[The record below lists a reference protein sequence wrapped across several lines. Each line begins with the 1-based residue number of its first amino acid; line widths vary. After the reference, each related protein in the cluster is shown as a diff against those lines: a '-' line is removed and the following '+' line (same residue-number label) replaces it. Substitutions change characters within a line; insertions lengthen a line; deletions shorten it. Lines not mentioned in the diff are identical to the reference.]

1 MFEIKHK
8 DGLARICDFE
18 TPNGVIE
25 TPSIMP
31 VINPNI
37 ELISPERLQKE
48 FGSQILITNSYV
60 IYKNKD
66 LREKALEKGLH
77 DMLDYSG
84 SIMTDSGTFQ
94 AYVYGEV
101 DITPEEIIKFQKDIG
116 SDISTILDL
125 FTEPEDPRNVV
136 EEKVDKTIKRA
147 EDAVEKYGDMDG
159 YLSLPIQ
166 GSTFTD
172 LREYSARKI
181 SELGNHFYPIGGVVP
196 LMEDYRFKELAGIIL
211 ASKKGLGPKGPV
223 HLFGAGHPMIYPW
236 AVLMGCDLF
245 DSSSYAK
252 YAKRGDMMFSTGT
265 KNIDDIEHF
274 SCHCPVCSSYTP
286 EELKNEEKKDRNRL
300 IAEHNLWV
308 SFKEIEKIKQA
319 IKEGNLWEMVERR
332 VRVHPHLLESMESIY
347 DWNLLLD
354 YYEPRSRQKA
364 LFYTGSTTM
373 KRPSIK
379 RIQNYL
385 INEYEPP
392 QDGPTIF
399 LECDESKKPYHRFM
413 EDTMNLLDYKKV
425 NLLVSTPIGPVP
437 LELDEIYPVAQSIF
451 PDYAE
456 SEIGLDKYLENKDIS
471 EILWWKGEETLEKIP
486 NEEGMSFDEMKIYS
500 VAEYQFCKGAGEV
513 LTGGELSYVKN
524 RKGRI
529 RNVMLDGEHIL
540 SRRHYDGL
548 FTLKKAGAML
558 LKENF
563 DHPILRTQV
572 TKDSA
577 EYNSQGHNVFAKF
590 VTDMWDELRDGD
602 ETIVVDED
610 DQLVAT
616 ARTFLTKKEVE
627 VFDNGLAARTRE
639 GFKKYKR

>member
-8 DGLARICDFE
+8 DGLARICEFE
-18 TPNGVIE
+18 TPHGVVE

-37 ELISPERLQKE
+37 EFISPKRLQKE

-60 IYKNKD
+60 IYKNKE
-66 LREKALEKGLH
+66 LREKALDKGLH
-77 DMLDYSG
+77 EILDYSG
-84 SIMTDSGTFQ
+84 PIMTDSGTFQ

-101 DITPEEIIKFQKDIG
+101 DIKPDEIIKFQKDIG

-125 FTEPEDPRNVV
+125 FTEPDDTRNEV
-136 EEKVDKTIKRA
+136 EEKVNKTIHRA
-147 EDAVEKYGDMDG
+147 GEAVDKYGEMDG

-172 LREYSARKI
+172 LREYSGRKI

-252 YAKRGDMMFSTGT
+252 YGKRGDMMFSTGT
-265 KNIDDIEHF
+265 KNIDDMEHF

-286 EELKNEEKKDRNRL
+286 EELRNVEKKKRSLL

-308 SFKEIEKIKQA
+308 SFKEIERIKQA
-319 IKEGNLWEMVERR
+319 IKEGNLWELVEQR
-332 VRVHPHLLESMESIY
+332 VRAHPDLLESMESIY

-354 YYEPRSRQKA
+354 YFEPRSRQKA

-373 KRPSIK
+373 KRPVIK

-385 INEYEPP
+385 IEDYKFPEE
-392 QDGPTIF
+392 GPIVI
-399 LECDESKKPYHRFM
+399 LECDENKKPYHRFM
-413 EDTMNLLDYKKV
+413 EKQMDLLDGEKV
-425 NLLVSTPIGPVP
+425 NLLVSTPFGPVP
-437 LELDEIYPVAQSIF
+437 LELDEIYPIAQSVF
-451 PDYAE
+451 PDYVE
-456 SEIGLDKYLENKDIS
+456 SEIDLDKFLENKEFS
-471 EILWWKGEETLEKIP
+471 EILWWKGEETIESLP
-486 NEEGMSFDEMKIYS
+486 NKKGMSFDEMKIHS
-500 VAEYQFCKGAGEV
+500 VSDYQFCNGAGEV
-513 LTGGELSYVKN
+513 LTDGELSYVKN

-540 SRRHYDGL
+540 SRRHYDGF
-548 FTLKKAGAML
+548 FTLKKAGARL
-558 LKENF
+558 LKESF
-563 DHPILRTQV
+563 EPPFLRTVV
-572 TKDSA
+572 TDDSA
-577 EYNSQGHNVFAKF
+577 EYNCQGHNVFAKF
-590 VTDMWDELRDGD
+590 VTDMWNDLREGD
-602 ETIVVDED
+602 ETIVVDKNDEI
-610 DQLVAT
+610 VAT

-627 VFDNGLAARTRE
+627 VYDTGLAARTRE
-639 GFKKYKR
+639 GFDYT

>member
-8 DGLARICDFE
+8 DGLARICEFE
-18 TPNGVIE
+18 TPHGVVE

-37 ELISPERLQKE
+37 EFISPKRLQKE
-48 FGSQILITNSYV
+48 FGTQILITNSYV
-60 IYKNKD
+60 IYKNKE
-66 LREKALEKGLH
+66 LRRKALEEGLH
-77 DMLDYSG
+77 KMLDYSG
-84 SIMTDSGTFQ
+84 PIMTDSGTFQ

-101 DITPEEIIKFQKDIG
+101 DIKPDEIIKFQKDIG

-125 FTEPEDPRNVV
+125 FTEPDDPRNVV
-136 EEKVDKTIKRA
+136 EDKVDRTVERA
-147 EDAVEKYGDMDG
+147 KDAVGKHGDMDG

-172 LREYSARKI
+172 LREHSGRKI

-252 YAKRGDMMFSTGT
+252 YGKRGDMMFSNGT

-286 EELKNEEKKDRNRL
+286 EELRNVEEEKRSLL
-300 IAEHNLWV
+300 IAEHNLWI
-308 SFKEIEKIKQA
+308 SFKEIERIKQA
-319 IKEGNLWEMVERR
+319 IKEGNLWELVEQR
-332 VRVHPHLLESMESIY
+332 VRAHPDLLESMESIY

-354 YYEPRSRQKA
+354 YFEPRSRQKA

-373 KRPSIK
+373 KRPVIK

-385 INEYEPP
+385 IEDYELPE
-392 QDGPTIF
+392 DGPIVI
-399 LECDESKKPYHRFM
+399 LECDENKKPYHRFM
-413 EDTMNLLDYKKV
+413 EKEMDILNGQKV

-437 LELDEIYPVAQSIF
+437 LELDEIYPIAQSVF
-451 PDYAE
+451 PDYVE
-456 SEIGLDKYLENKDIS
+456 SDIDLDKFLKNKDFS
-471 EILWWKGEETLEKIP
+471 DVLWWKGEETIESLP
-486 NEEGMSFDEMKIYS
+486 NEKGMSFDEMKIHS

-513 LTGGELSYVKN
+513 LTDGELNYVKN

-529 RNVMLDGEHIL
+529 RNVMLDGDHIL
-540 SRRHYDGL
+540 SRRHYDGF
-548 FTLKKAGAML
+548 FTLKKAGARL
-558 LKENF
+558 LREHF
-563 DHPILRTQV
+563 ESPLLRTQV

-590 VTDMWDELRDGD
+590 VTDMWSDLREGD

-610 DQLVAT
+610 DELVAT

-627 VFDNGLAARTRE
+627 VYDTGLAARTRE
-639 GFKKYKR
+639 GFDYM